1 MVGQY
6 ISHLLLVRQKRKGAL
21 LRKRLVFGEVTW
33 ARDFISSGL
42 HEGGL
47 LGEVA
52 GLLGV
57 HGRFIG
63 ERGSGVDREYGG
75 VIGECHVSREMGDH
89 ERIVLV
95 NVLIEDF

>member
-1 MVGQY
+1 M
-6 ISHLLLVRQKRKGAL
+6 
-21 LRKRLVFGEVTW
+21 
-33 ARDFISSGL
+33 
-42 HEGGL
+42 
-47 LGEVA
+47 GEVA

-63 ERGSGVDREYGG
+63 ERGSGVGREYQG

-95 NVLIEDF
+95 NILFENFFDLKTKERSIEYLDSRLY

>member
-1 MVGQY
+1 M
-6 ISHLLLVRQKRKGAL
+6 
-21 LRKRLVFGEVTW
+21 
-33 ARDFISSGL
+33 
-42 HEGGL
+42 
-47 LGEVA
+47 GEVA

-63 ERGSGVDREYGG
+63 ERGSGVDREHGG

-95 NVLIEDF
+95 NILFENLFDLKTKERSIQNLDSRLY

>member
-1 MVGQY
+1 M
-6 ISHLLLVRQKRKGAL
+6 
-21 LRKRLVFGEVTW
+21 
-33 ARDFISSGL
+33 
-42 HEGGL
+42 
-47 LGEVA
+47 GEVA

-63 ERGSGVDREYGG
+63 ERGSGVGREYGG

-95 NVLIEDF
+95 NILFENFFD

>member
-1 MVGQY
+1 M
-6 ISHLLLVRQKRKGAL
+6 
-21 LRKRLVFGEVTW
+21 
-33 ARDFISSGL
+33 
-42 HEGGL
+42 
-47 LGEVA
+47 GEVA

-95 NVLIEDF
+95 NILFENLFDLKTKERSIQNLDSKLY

>member
-1 MVGQY
+1 M
-6 ISHLLLVRQKRKGAL
+6 
-21 LRKRLVFGEVTW
+21 
-33 ARDFISSGL
+33 
-42 HEGGL
+42 
-47 LGEVA
+47 GEVA

-63 ERGSGVDREYGG
+63 ERGSGVGRECGG

-89 ERIVLV
+89 ERIVLM

>member
-1 MVGQY
+1 M
-6 ISHLLLVRQKRKGAL
+6 
-21 LRKRLVFGEVTW
+21 
-33 ARDFISSGL
+33 
-42 HEGGL
+42 
-47 LGEVA
+47 GEVA

-95 NVLIEDF
+95 NIFFENFVDLKTKERTIEYLDSRLY

>member
-1 MVGQY
+1 MGWFSV
-6 ISHLLLVRQKRKGAL
+6 
-21 LRKRLVFGEVTW
+21 KRLGLGFHFKWFVGGW
-33 ARDFISSGL
+33 SISRR
-42 HEGGL
+42 
-47 LGEVA
+47 EVA

-89 ERIVLV
+89 ERIVLM

>member
-1 MVGQY
+1 M
-6 ISHLLLVRQKRKGAL
+6 
-21 LRKRLVFGEVTW
+21 
-33 ARDFISSGL
+33 
-42 HEGGL
+42 
-47 LGEVA
+47 GEVA

-63 ERGSGVDREYGG
+63 ERGSGVGREYGG

-95 NVLIEDF
+95 NILFENLFDLKTKERSIQNLDSKLY

>member
-1 MVGQY
+1 M
-6 ISHLLLVRQKRKGAL
+6 
-21 LRKRLVFGEVTW
+21 
-33 ARDFISSGL
+33 
-42 HEGGL
+42 
-47 LGEVA
+47 GEVA

-63 ERGSGVDREYGG
+63 ERGSGVGREYGG

-95 NVLIEDF
+95 NILFENLFDLKTKERSIQNLDSRLY

>member
-1 MVGQY
+1 M
-6 ISHLLLVRQKRKGAL
+6 
-21 LRKRLVFGEVTW
+21 
-33 ARDFISSGL
+33 
-42 HEGGL
+42 
-47 LGEVA
+47 GEVA

-63 ERGSGVDREYGG
+63 ERGSGVGREYGG

-95 NVLIEDF
+95 NVLYEN

>member
-1 MVGQY
+1 M
-6 ISHLLLVRQKRKGAL
+6 
-21 LRKRLVFGEVTW
+21 
-33 ARDFISSGL
+33 
-42 HEGGL
+42 
-47 LGEVA
+47 GEVA

-95 NVLIEDF
+95 NVLYENFVDLKTKERSIQNLDSRLY

>member
-1 MVGQY
+1 M
-6 ISHLLLVRQKRKGAL
+6 
-21 LRKRLVFGEVTW
+21 
-33 ARDFISSGL
+33 
-42 HEGGL
+42 
-47 LGEVA
+47 GEVA

-63 ERGSGVDREYGG
+63 ERGSGVGREYGG

-89 ERIVLV
+89 ERIVLM